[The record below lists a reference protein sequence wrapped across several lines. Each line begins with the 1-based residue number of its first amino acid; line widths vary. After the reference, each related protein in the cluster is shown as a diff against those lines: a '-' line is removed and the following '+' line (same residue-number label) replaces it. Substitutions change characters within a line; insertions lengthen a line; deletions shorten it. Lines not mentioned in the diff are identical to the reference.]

1 MTNEV
6 ITTSVQSSNID
17 IVEYYPNELKMGV
30 IFTTGHKYIYNDI
43 SEEVYKDFLLSS
55 SKGSY
60 FNKFIRNLYE
70 CEKIY

>member
-1 MTNEV
+1 MSNGA
-6 ITTSVQSSNID
+6 ITTSVQSSNIN
-17 IVEYYPNELKMGV
+17 IVEYYPNDLKMGV